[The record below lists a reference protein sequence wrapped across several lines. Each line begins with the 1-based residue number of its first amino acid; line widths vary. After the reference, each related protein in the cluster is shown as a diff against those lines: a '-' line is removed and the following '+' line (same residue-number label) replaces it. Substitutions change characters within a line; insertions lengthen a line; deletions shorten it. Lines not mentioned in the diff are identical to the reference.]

1 MPIARLV
8 SATAPVP
15 TWSINANLI
24 QGNAAES
31 GSGGGLRFQGVNGTE
46 VVAFPRTP
54 AQWNNGQVTNN
65 IIANN
70 VAGWDGAGV
79 SLQDA
84 LNINL
89 INNTII
95 SNDTT
100 ASAGVLFNTLGAPL
114 ASSQGPT
121 CSQQLR
127 RNVAPQPAG
136 IVTMQHSAVLA

>member
-1 MPIARLV
+1 MGYYF
-8 SATAPVP
+8 P
-15 TWSINANLI
+15 T
-24 QGNAAES
+24 
-31 GSGGGLRFQGVNGTE
+31 
-46 VVAFPRTP
+46 TP
-54 AQWNNGQVTNN
+54 ANWYSVNVTNN

-84 LNINL
+84 LVVNL

-114 ASSQGPT
+114 AQPTGPNT
-121 CSQQLR
+121 QPR
-127 RNVAPQPAG
+127 TAVVVPQPAG
-136 IVTMQHSAVLA
+136 LVTIKE